1 MCRSDKAQEGTL
13 FSRFVAS
20 LAVKLH
26 GGAVM
31 MTHRL
36 SCLICAHFS
45 ALIFFLYSPPS
56 LVAQSGQDILG
67 RINQLPSKERTDRL
81 VEGARRERGIVWY
94 STTQID
100 QARSLIDRFSKK
112 YSFVEAQYYRANSE
126 RLLERILLES
136 RAGKLQA
143 DVIALP
149 LPEAT
154 ILQQKG
160 ILARYPSAESK
171 AFPDFARQ
179 PDGYWTSWTVTPI
192 ACAYNTNLVR
202 PNEVPRGYEELLNAR
217 WKNNMAMD
225 LESTSWFAS
234 VLRLLEKKLGSI
246 DKAMAYMDKLG
257 QQGIQFR
264 VGHTLLNN
272 LLAAGE
278 FALGPELRAH
288 TIEKLKRA
296 GAPVNWVALE
306 NTIFV
311 QTHNLSVSA
320 LTSRPHAAA
329 LFVDF
334 ILSAEGMK
342 AASEVQLVPSRVDAP
357 SDFLQGKGY
366 TMHPVPMYGD
376 REIKLYK
383 ELLVKGYK

>member
-1 MCRSDKAQEGTL
+1 MIT
-13 FSRFVAS
+13 
-20 LAVKLH
+20 H
-26 GGAVM
+26 GM
-31 MTHRL
+31 RI
-36 SCLICAHFS
+36 LICAHFS
-45 ALIFFLYSPPS
+45 ALIVFLHSPS
-56 LVAQSGQDILG
+56 LFAQSAQDVLEQIS
-67 RINQLPSKERTDRL
+67 QLPSKERTDKF
-81 VEGARRERGIVWY
+81 VEGARREGVITWY
-94 STTQID
+94 STTQVE

-112 YSFVEAQYYRANSE
+112 YSFVEVKYYRSNSE
-126 RLLERILLES
+126 RLLERILQES

-143 DVIALP
+143 DVVALP

-154 ILQQKG
+154 IVQQKG
-160 ILARYPSAESK
+160 IFARYHSAETK

-179 PDGYWTSWTVTPI
+179 TDGYWTSWTVTPI

-202 PNEVPRGYEELLNAR
+202 PDEVPRSYEDLLNPR
-217 WKNNMAMD
+217 WKNNMAID

-234 VLRLLEKKLGSI
+234 ALQLLEKKLGNRE
-246 DKAMAYMDKLG
+246 KAIAYMDKLG
-257 QQGIQFR
+257 QQSIQFR

-288 TIEKLKRA
+288 TIERIKRS

-311 QTHNLSVSA
+311 QTHNLSISA
-320 LTSRPHAAA
+320 QTSRPHAAA

-334 ILSAEGMK
+334 VLSAEGMK
-342 AASEVQLVPSRVDAP
+342 AAREIQLVPSRVDAP

-366 TMHPVPMYGD
+366 TMHPVPLYGD

>member
-1 MCRSDKAQEGTL
+1 M
-13 FSRFVAS
+13 
-20 LAVKLH
+20 
-26 GGAVM
+26 
-31 MTHRL
+31 L
-36 SCLICAHFS
+36 SQRMRILICVQLS
-45 ALIFFLYSPPS
+45 ALIGLLQSPS
-56 LVAQSGQDILG
+56 LFAESAQDALE
-67 RINQLPSKERTDRL
+67 RVNQMPAKERTDKL
-81 VEGARRERGIVWY
+81 AEGARKEGGIIWY
-94 STTQID
+94 STTQVD
-100 QARSLIDRFSKK
+100 QARALIEAFNRK
-112 YSFVEAQYYRANSE
+112 YSFVEVKYYRSNSE
-126 RLLERILLES
+126 RLLERILQES

-143 DVIALP
+143 DAIALP

-154 ILQQKG
+154 VVQQKG
-160 ILARYPSAESK
+160 IFAKYHSAESK

-202 PNEVPRGYEELLNAR
+202 PNEVPRIYEDLLNPR
-217 WKNNMAMD
+217 WKNNMAID

-234 VLRLLEKKLGSI
+234 VLQLLEKKLGSSE
-246 DKAMAYMDKLG
+246 KAMAYMDKLG
-257 QQGIQFR
+257 QQNIQFR

-278 FALGPELRAH
+278 FPLGPELRAH
-288 TIEKLKRA
+288 TIEKIKRT

-320 LTSRPHAAA
+320 QTSRPHAAA

-342 AASEVQLVPSRVDAP
+342 AAREVQLVSSRMDTS

-366 TMHPVPMYGD
+366 TMHPVPLYGD

-383 ELLVKGYK
+383 ELLVKGHK